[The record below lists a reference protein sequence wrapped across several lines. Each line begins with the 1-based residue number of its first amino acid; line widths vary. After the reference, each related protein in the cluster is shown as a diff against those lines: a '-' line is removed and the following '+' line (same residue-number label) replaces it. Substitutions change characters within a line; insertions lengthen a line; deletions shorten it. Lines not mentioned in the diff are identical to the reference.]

1 MFDECSSLAI
11 CAEDTVARSI
21 LHVYLLLTV
30 IYAAD
35 GQSSAADPR
44 CVYTFNVPASECGQ
58 TPGSSVDD
66 QVWKNSVIAMQAQVH
81 QLASVTSKLTNDNRK
96 LARVVES
103 LQRELANSNTG
114 MTKMFSPGPAVE
126 TFFVGS
132 IHMVPSLANIS
143 LF

>member
-1 MFDECSSLAI
+1 M
-11 CAEDTVARSI
+11 
-21 LHVYLLLTV
+21 
-30 IYAAD
+30 
-35 GQSSAADPR
+35 
-44 CVYTFNVPASECGQ
+44 YTFNVPSSECGQ

-66 QVWKNSVIAMQAQVH
+66 QVWKNSVIALQAQVK
-81 QLASVTSKLTNDNRK
+81 QLASVTSKLTSDNRK

-103 LQRELANSNTG
+103 LQRKLANSNTG
-114 MTKMFSPGPAVE
+114 MTKMFSPGTAVE